1 MGEENK
7 TGIAILTTED
17 LSNEIEN
24 ISGST
29 KKIMW
34 SMVEYKE
41 LQMVYS
47 CAIKEIQ
54 TKFDILNTEFKIK
67 YSRNPISH
75 INSRLKSNTSVAGK
89 LKRKGLSPSVENIVE
104 HIKDFAGVRV
114 VCSYIDDIYT
124 IADSLLM
131 QSDIKLIER
140 KDYIKNPKPNGYRS
154 LHLIVSV
161 PVFFAES
168 KKDVTVEVQI
178 RTIAMDFW
186 ASLEHQMKY
195 KQSIE
200 DEDLI
205 CRELKECAEVIA
217 KTDEKMQ
224 QLRIRIQSADD
235 IDTEDEILFDR
246 LRKIDTPI

>member
-1 MGEENK
+1 MN
-7 TGIAILTTED
+7 
-17 LSNEIEN
+17 
-24 ISGST
+24 
-29 KKIMW
+29 
-34 SMVEYKE
+34 V
-41 LQMVYS
+41 
-47 CAIKEIQ
+47 
-54 TKFDILNTEFKIK
+54 
-67 YSRNPISH
+67 P
-75 INSRLKSNTSVAGK
+75 
-89 LKRKGLSPSVENIVE
+89 PSVENIVE

-131 QSDIKLIER
+131 QNDIKLIER

-161 PVFFAES
+161 PVFFAEN

-178 RTIAMDFW
+178 RTLAMDFW
-186 ASLEHQMKY
+186 ASREHQMKY

-246 LRKIDTPI
+246 LRKI